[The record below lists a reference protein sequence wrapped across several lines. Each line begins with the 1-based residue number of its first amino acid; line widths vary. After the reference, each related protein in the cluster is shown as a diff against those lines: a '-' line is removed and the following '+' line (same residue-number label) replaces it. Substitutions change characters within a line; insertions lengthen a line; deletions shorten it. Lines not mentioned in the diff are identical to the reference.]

1 MSNLNLFIDTTAN
14 QLLQGLNAPNAVEPT
29 SLPFWLG
36 DTLNLQIYLLNK
48 TGSTLQSF
56 NPYTIISN
64 VGLALVVYIDN
75 GLASGTIYAQQ
86 ITFTND
92 PGQQF
97 FYAPLSLNKTA
108 LATLL
113 GQATSA
119 PAYLHVGYLLNG
131 LMTTVLTVQISIG
144 VGVYGITGG
153 ALNVVPIG
161 LTPLSQQAAVQEFV
175 SINGLPGQ
183 GFILCSPN
191 GKKILLRVIDNPD
204 LSAEFQASP
213 IN

>member
-64 VGLALVVYIDN
+64 AGLALVVYIDN
-75 GLASGTIYAQQ
+75 GLASGTIYTQQ

-92 PGQQF
+92 PGQQY
-97 FYAPLSLNKTA
+97 FYAPLALNTAA